1 MVVTLGRVKSR
12 RVAIEFPLA
21 LRATLAPLG
30 GHFRPDGW
38 WAPMRTPEG
47 PATLHLR
54 RTGTAVEAVAYGPG
68 MTWALESVPGLI
80 GSDDHPEEFRTSHSV
95 VGELHRRH
103 PGLRIGRTGRVFDVL
118 LVAIVAQKVTG
129 KEAGRGM
136 KQLTRTYSEPAPG
149 PMPLQLP
156 PDPGRL
162 AAATYFDL
170 HPLGIE
176 QRRADTIRRVASDAV
191 RIERLA
197 GVGPTDAC
205 AYLERIRG
213 IGVWTSAETVVVSHG
228 YSDAVS
234 VGDFHHKNE
243 VAWHLTGRPRG
254 TDEEMVEL
262 LEEFRP
268 HRARVMR
275 LLATLGHAPAF
286 GPRMPIRS
294 IAEI

>member
-1 MVVTLGRVKSR
+1 
-12 RVAIEFPLA
+12 
-21 LRATLAPLG
+21 
-30 GHFRPDGW
+30 
-38 WAPMRTPEG
+38 MRSPEG

-54 RTGTAVEAVAYGPG
+54 RTGTAVEAVGFGPG
-68 MTWALESVPGLI
+68 ALWALESVPGLI
-80 GSDDHPEEFRTSHSV
+80 GIDDHPEEFRTGHPLI
-95 VGELHRRH
+95 GELHRRN
-103 PGLRIGRTGRVFDVL
+103 PGLRIGRTGRVFDAL

-129 KEAGRGM
+129 KEAGLGLR
-136 KQLTRTYSEPAPG
+136 QLRRTYSEPAPG
-149 PMPLQLP
+149 PMPLRLP
-156 PDPGRL
+156 PDPEQL

-197 GVGPTDAC
+197 GVSPADAST
-205 AYLERIRG
+205 YLERIRG
-213 IGVWTSAETVVVSHG
+213 IGAWTSAETVVVSHG
-228 YSDAVS
+228 HSDALS

-254 TDEEMVEL
+254 TDDEMVKL